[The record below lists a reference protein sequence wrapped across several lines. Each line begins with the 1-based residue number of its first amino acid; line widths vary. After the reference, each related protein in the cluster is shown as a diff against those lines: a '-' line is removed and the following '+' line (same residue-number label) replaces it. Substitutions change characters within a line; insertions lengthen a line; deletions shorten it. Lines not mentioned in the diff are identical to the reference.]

1 MKKKLIVLTEWLDEK
16 QFYQLKLE
24 VEKNISNV
32 NEFAYLVWVNK
43 HKIIEVLPEI
53 NGVNYLTAKDF
64 SLFGRLK
71 NKAVESQLKTNP
83 STAIIIAL
91 EQEKK
96 FIKRVLKNTK
106 LPTIGIHNISS
117 FEFDL
122 SFTETTLKEGDFF
135 RKIDNY
141 LTKIQL

>member
-43 HKIIEVLPEI
+43 HKTIEVLPEI

-64 SLFGRLK
+64 SLFGKLK

-106 LPTIGIHNISS
+106 LTTIGIHNISS

>member
-32 NEFAYLVWVNK
+32 NEFVYLVWVNK

-64 SLFGRLK
+64 SLFGKLK

-106 LPTIGIHNISS
+106 LTTIGIHNISS

>member
-64 SLFGRLK
+64 SLFGKLK

-96 FIKRVLKNTK
+96 FIKRVLNNTK
-106 LPTIGIHNISS
+106 LPTIGMHNISS